1 MNVVKRH
8 SVDIPHA
15 CGSPWK
21 FYTAAGKFTLF
32 LFWSPATI
40 CEDDEG
46 VVQQHLRITDMI
58 AWSL

>member
-32 LFWSPATI
+32 LFWSPITLI
-40 CEDDEG
+40 F
-46 VVQQHLRITDMI
+46 VQVGIKIL
-58 AWSL
+58 